1 MRRTGHTRCVTMT
14 PFAVEI
20 QREQGAI
27 RIVVQGELD
36 METGPRLQEDI
47 DRACAEAPERLI
59 LDLRPVTF
67 FDSTGL
73 QLVLDAEFR
82 CRENGTAFIVLAGD
96 GEPRRVLELAEVT
109 DRLVL
114 EE

>member
-1 MRRTGHTRCVTMT
+1 MRRTGHTRCQTMT
-14 PFAVEI
+14 PFAVEV
-20 QREQGAI
+20 QREQGTI
-27 RIVVQGELD
+27 RIVVRGELD
-36 METGPRLQEDI
+36 MDTGPRLREDL

-59 LDLRPVTF
+59 LDLRPVSF

-73 QLVLDAEFR
+73 QLLLDAEFR
-82 CRENGTAFIVLAGD
+82 CRDNGTRFIVLPGD